1 MCVLRKPWRRIS
13 KNANNKNMLDIA
25 AAKAMKI
32 PTREQYQ
39 LHINMLIQW
48 STLLDH
54 SFHKYKSSITCNTT
68 LSIFMLLFL
77 SRILTL
83 FEQSLMQSVN
93 L

>member
-13 KNANNKNMLDIA
+13 RNTNNKKMLDIA
-25 AAKAMKI
+25 AVKAMKI

-39 LHINMLIQW
+39 SHINMLIQW

-54 SFHKYKSSITCNTT
+54 SFNKYKSSIIPVNTT

-77 SRILTL
+77 SSILNLLEIRI
-83 FEQSLMQSVN
+83 
-93 L
+93 